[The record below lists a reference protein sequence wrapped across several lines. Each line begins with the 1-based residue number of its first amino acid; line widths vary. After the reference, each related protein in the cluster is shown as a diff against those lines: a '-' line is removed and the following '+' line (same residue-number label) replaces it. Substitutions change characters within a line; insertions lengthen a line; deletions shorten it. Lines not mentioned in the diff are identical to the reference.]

1 MEFAVNRPYGLMTPG
16 FFFRSEESCPQ
27 ARSRSL
33 RGARR
38 GLSRWAFPF
47 PGPALN
53 KRGPR
58 QERWDAGSSR
68 AREELLRP
76 CPYLGF
82 DHDRIGVHCLSRGAY
97 GLAEETFRRAIWLNP
112 YKPGFRLHLA
122 HALFRQKRYEEA
134 MALLDELREKW
145 PDFRQERELRK
156 AVLDMREKTN
166 LVPDGQDKEID
177 GQGNSI
183 FPRDP

>member
-1 MEFAVNRPYGLMTPG
+1 
-16 FFFRSEESCPQ
+16 
-27 ARSRSL
+27 
-33 RGARR
+33 
-38 GLSRWAFPF
+38 
-47 PGPALN
+47 
-53 KRGPR
+53 
-58 QERWDAGSSR
+58 
-68 AREELLRP
+68 
-76 CPYLGF
+76 
-82 DHDRIGVHCLSRGAY
+82 
-97 GLAEETFRRAIWLNP
+97 
-112 YKPGFRLHLA
+112 
-122 HALFRQKRYEEA
+122 